1 MENGTMFASPR
12 PLRTAFTLIELLVV
26 IAIIGILIS
35 LLLPAVQK
43 VREAALRTQCASN
56 LKQLGMAYHAYADD
70 HSQAFP
76 PALISDFTKPAGWG
90 IFLLPYIEQQDLY
103 QQYNFGAP
111 FFYTNLAFGIDN
123 QSVSNTPIAVMNCPA
138 RSVIS
143 GPYTYTFNFP
153 GFPPITWQAW
163 PSDYSPVSR
172 VDSSLAGLL
181 GMTGATDGALQLDTT
196 TRILA
201 IQDGTST
208 TMLLAEMAGR
218 NDLWLASGPTGQK
231 LSGFFGGEG
240 GWADATSGASALYGS
255 SLDGTVTPG
264 YCAINC
270 SNDFGFYGFH
280 IHGANFLY
288 CDGSVRYQT
297 DRVNISILAAQ
308 VTRAGNEPNA
318 NDN

>member
-1 MENGTMFASPR
+1 MIVAVRIRR
-12 PLRTAFTLIELLVV
+12 PAFTLIELLVV

-43 VREAALRTQCASN
+43 VRESASRTQCSNN
-56 LKQLGMAYHAYADD
+56 LKQLGLGYHNYAND

-76 PALISDFTKPAGWG
+76 PALISDQTKPAGWG
-90 IFLLPYIEQQDLY
+90 LFILPYIEQESLY
-103 QQYNFGAP
+103 QQYNFAAP

-123 QSVSNTPIAVMNCPA
+123 QSVSNASIPIMNCPS
-138 RSVIS
+138 RPNLS
-143 GPYTYTFNFP
+143 GPYSYTFNFP
-153 GFPPITWQAW
+153 PFPPITWQAW
-163 PSDYSPVSR
+163 PADYSPVIR
-172 VDSSLAGLL
+172 VDPSLAGFL
-181 GMTGATDGALQLDTT
+181 GMTGPTDGALQFDAP

-208 TMLLAEMAGR
+208 TILLAEMAGK
-218 NDLWLASGPTGQK
+218 NELWQAGKDTGQT

-264 YCAINC
+264 PCVINC
-270 SNDFGFYGFH
+270 SNDYGFYSFH
-280 IHGANFLY
+280 PHGANFLY
-288 CDGSVRYQT
+288 ADGSVRFQT
-297 DRVNISILAAQ
+297 ENVASRVLAAQ

-318 NDN
+318 NDI